1 MWHVPLNKGVD
12 PQELKESAVIKI
24 FTVAALAVSL
34 ASPALAQDRAGEVG
48 YPVGSLGYDA
58 LLRGDVRAA
67 EAQLERD
74 NGVAATDPARLINLG
89 YVHMRA
95 GRFITAQTLFQ
106 AVRDSEEHFTV
117 ELANGETA
125 DTREVA
131 RRALGRLHVTMASR

>member
-1 MWHVPLNKGVD
+1 MFKTL
-12 PQELKESAVIKI
+12 AA
-24 FTVAALAVSL
+24 AALVAGL

-58 LLRGDVRAA
+58 LVRGDVQAA
-67 EAQLERD
+67 EVQLERG

-106 AVRDSEEHFTV
+106 TVRDSEEHFTV

-125 DTREVA
+125 DTRAVA
-131 RRALGRLHVTMASR
+131 RRALGRLQMTLASR